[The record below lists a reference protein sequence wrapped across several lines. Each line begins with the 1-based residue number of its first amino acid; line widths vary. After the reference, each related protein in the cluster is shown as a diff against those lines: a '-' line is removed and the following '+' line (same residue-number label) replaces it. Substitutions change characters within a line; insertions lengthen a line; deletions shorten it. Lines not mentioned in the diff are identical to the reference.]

1 MSNRKTEASLEYLNR
16 RLDQVSMGDYERL
29 VAKANLA
36 RAEAVSQFLLEA
48 TRGLRGLLR
57 TLVLRPIRRLAST
70 LG

>member
-1 MSNRKTEASLEYLNR
+1 MSNRKSDSSLEYLNA
-16 RLDQVSMGDYERL
+16 RLDQISMGEYELL

-48 TRGLRGLLR
+48 TRGLQRLLR
-57 TLVLRPIRRLAST
+57 TLVVRPIRRLAST